1 MVAQSRHPY
10 TIGRANAV
18 SIRQRSSRWLAR
30 LFRLAYPQRIEKPY
44 SMGIGTLATGC
55 SSSNVTLFAAM
66 RHRKFQAFL
75 QDEAPRCKRAKNVS
89 FR

>member
-1 MVAQSRHPY
+1 
-10 TIGRANAV
+10 
-18 SIRQRSSRWLAR
+18 
-30 LFRLAYPQRIEKPY
+30 
-44 SMGIGTLATGC
+44 MGIGTLATGC